1 MIANL
6 RENLEALIWG
16 DLLVKRGAAGRML
29 ATVLRYLY
37 AVLRDVFS
45 GQLTLRA
52 MSLVYTTL
60 LSVVPLLAF
69 SFSVLKGLGVH
80 EVVTEQLHGFLEPLG
95 DKGTEYT
102 DDVLG
107 LVEKVNGRVLG
118 GIGLAFFIYTAISM
132 VQKTEES
139 FNYVWY
145 VIKKRSFSRR
155 FVEYVFVL
163 LIGPVFVSIALGSIS
178 ALQSV
183 SLIEYLL
190 ENNIVGPAFVAV
202 GKLFPYLIVCG
213 LFSFLYWFMPNAIVH
228 IRSALVGGVA
238 GGVLWATTGV
248 LFAAFVVDSTRNN
261 AIYASF
267 AVPITAL
274 IWLYLNWLILLIGA
288 QLAFYFQNP
297 VYLRIGRRDPRLSN
311 AMRERLTL
319 NIMYLVGREFR
330 NPRDGITVSSLS
342 AALKIPGLGLAPFV
356 TGLER
361 AGLLTLT
368 EKERL
373 QPGREMSR
381 ITLNDILRVVRVEG
395 ETGSYRVP
403 KWAAKIEAL
412 GTELDAAV
420 AATVG
425 EKTLADILDE
435 NG

>member
-1 MIANL
+1 
-6 RENLEALIWG
+6 
-16 DLLVKRGAAGRML
+16 
-29 ATVLRYLY
+29 
-37 AVLRDVFS
+37 
-45 GQLTLRA
+45 
-52 MSLVYTTL
+52 
-60 LSVVPLLAF
+60 
-69 SFSVLKGLGVH
+69 VLKGLGVH

-183 SLIEYLL
+183 SIIEYLL

-202 GKLFPYLIVCG
+202 GKLFPYMIVCG
-213 LFSFLYWFMPNAIVH
+213 LFTFLYWFMPNATVH
-228 IRSALVGGVA
+228 VRSALVGGIA
-238 GGVLWATTGV
+238 GGVLWATTSV

-267 AVPITAL
+267 AVPISAL

-311 AMRERLTL
+311 AMRERLAL
-319 NIMYLVGREFR
+319 NIMYLVGQEFR
-330 NPRDGITVSSLS
+330 KPRDGITVTSLS

-356 TGLER
+356 AGLER

-381 ITLNDILRVVRVEG
+381 ITLNDILRVVRIEG

-403 KWAAKIEAL
+403 KWAAEIETL

-425 EKTLADILDE
+425 DKTLADILDE
-435 NG
+435 SG